1 MSNMHVSQQEY
12 DVIVIGA
19 GHAGCEAALA
29 AARSGSRTL
38 LLTINLD
45 HTAQMSC
52 NPAIGGI
59 AKGQVV
65 REIDALGGEMARN
78 TDAATI
84 QFRMLNR
91 SKGRAVHSPRAQCD
105 KVVYQRRMKFV
116 LERQPGLD
124 VHQARAVRFLVD
136 RKRGRVRAVRT
147 EFGDAWKGRAFVV
160 ATGTFLNARLHYGL
174 RHFPGGRAGDAAA
187 IRLSRSL
194 RADLDLSMG
203 RLKTGTPPRV
213 TAASID
219 FGSLKRQDPDPGSYR
234 FSFRRLPAGM
244 PRLGGGKLPQLPC
257 FIAHSTS
264 ETARLIHENL
274 NRSPLYSGRITGV
287 GTRYCPSFEDKV
299 VRFPHHDTHL
309 IYLEPEGAFTDEYY
323 LNGISTSLPPD
334 VQVRMVRSI
343 PGFEDAV
350 ISRYAYA
357 IEYDF
362 VNPCQLDSSL
372 RVRAWQNLFLA
383 GQINGTSGYEEAA
396 GQGLIAGVNAAR
408 VAVGIESPIVVGRAR
423 GYIGVMIDDLITK
436 DIVEPYRLF
445 TSRAEYRLL
454 LRQDN
459 ADLRLTELGRE
470 AGLVDSARCRQVRK
484 LAEEIEA
491 TRALL
496 QSRRVSGLTLWEHL
510 RRKKRYETLPEG
522 APKVSARAAEQLEI
536 EAWYEGYIRRELEQA
551 KSLDSLERWRIPSD
565 FDYRMPGLKKEAV
578 DKLERIRPE
587 SLAQAAR
594 IDGVTP
600 AEVALLQVRIRQ
612 FRSTPAASHVSAS
625 GREAPRPGS
634 KTEVCG

>member
-1 MSNMHVSQQEY
+1 MSASKQEY
-12 DVIVIGA
+12 DVVVIGA

-29 AARSGSRTL
+29 AARLGARTL

-65 REIDALGGEMARN
+65 REIDALGGEMALN
-78 TDAATI
+78 TDGATI

-116 LERQPGLD
+116 LERQSGLD
-124 VHQARAVRFLVD
+124 VHQAQAVRFRVD
-136 RKRGRVRAVRT
+136 RRRGRVCGVRT
-147 EFGDAWKGRAFVV
+147 EFGDVWKARSFVV

-174 RHFPGGRAGDAAA
+174 RHCAGGRAGDAAA
-187 IRLSRSL
+187 VRLSRSM
-194 RADLDLSMG
+194 RSDLGLDVG

-213 TAASID
+213 LAGSID
-219 FGSLKRQDPDPGSYR
+219 LAALQRQPPDPGAFR
-234 FSFRRLPAGM
+234 FSFRRPRNDL
-244 PRLGGGKLPQLPC
+244 PRLGGPKLPQLPC
-257 FIAHSTS
+257 YIAHSTE
-264 ETARLIHENL
+264 ETARLIRENL
-274 NRSPLYSGRITGV
+274 DRSPLYSGRIKAV

-299 VRFPHHDTHL
+299 VRFPHHRTHL

-343 PGFEDAV
+343 PGLERAQ

-362 VNPCQLDSSL
+362 VHPCQLESTL
-372 RVRAWQNLFLA
+372 RVRAWANLFLA

-396 GQGLIAGVNAAR
+396 GQGLIAGINAAR
-408 VAVGIESPIVVGRAR
+408 LAAGNDDPVVVRR
-423 GYIGVMIDDLITK
+423 DQGYIGVMIDDLVTK

-445 TSRAEYRLL
+445 TSRAEYRLQ

-459 ADLRLTELGRE
+459 ADLRLAELGYR
-470 AGLVDSARCRQVRK
+470 AGLLPATQVRRVRR
-484 LAEEIEA
+484 LRQEIDRA
-491 TRALL
+491 RALL
-496 QSRRVSGLTLWEHL
+496 QSCRVGGRTLWEQL
-510 RRKKRYETLPEG
+510 RKRQSYDTLPG
-522 APKVSARAAEQLEI
+522 PVPRISRRAAEQLEI
-536 EAWYEGYIRRELEQA
+536 EAWYEGYVRREVEQA
-551 KSLDSLERWRIPSD
+551 RSFQFLERWRIPPD
-565 FDYRMPGLKKEAV
+565 FDYRMPGLRKEAA

-600 AEVALLQVRIRQ
+600 AEVALLQVRLRQ
-612 FRSTPAASHVSAS
+612 KHPPTPD
-625 GREAPRPGS
+625 ED
-634 KTEVCG
+634 

>member
-1 MSNMHVSQQEY
+1 MRTSHQEY

-29 AARSGSRTL
+29 AARVGARTL

-65 REIDALGGEMARN
+65 REIDALGGEMAHN

-84 QFRMLNR
+84 QFRMLNL

-116 LERQPGLD
+116 LERQAGLD

-136 RKRGRVRAVRT
+136 RKRQCIRGVRT
-147 EFGDAWKGRAFVV
+147 EFGDVWKAKAVVV

-174 RHFPGGRAGDAAA
+174 QHFSGGRAGDVAA

-194 RADLDLSMG
+194 RTDLGLTMG

-219 FGSLKRQDPDPGSYR
+219 FGALQRQDPDPGPYR
-234 FSFRRLPAGM
+234 FSFRRLPSGM
-244 PRLGGGKLPQLPC
+244 PRLGGAKLPQLPC
-257 FIAHSTS
+257 FIAHSTP

-274 NRSPLYSGRITGV
+274 DRSPLYSGRIEGV

-343 PGFEDAV
+343 PGFEHAV

-372 RVRAWQNLFLA
+372 RMRAWRNLFLA

-408 VAVGIESPIVVGRAR
+408 VSAGIESPIVVGRAQ
-423 GYIGVMIDDLITK
+423 GYIGVMIDDLVTK

-445 TSRAEYRLL
+445 TSRAEHRLL

-459 ADLRLTELGRE
+459 ADLRLTDLGWRI
-470 AGLVDSARCRQVRK
+470 GLVDAARHRRVRR
-484 LAEEIEA
+484 LAKEIETA
-491 TRALL
+491 RGAL
-496 QSRRVSGLTLWEHL
+496 QARRMSGLTLWEHL
-510 RRKKRYETLPEG
+510 RRKKRYEALPEG

-536 EAWYEGYIRRELEQA
+536 DAGYEGYIRREIEQA
-551 KSLDSLERWRIPSD
+551 KSLNALERWRVPAD

-600 AEVALLQVRIRQ
+600 AEVALLQVRLRQ
-612 FRSTPAASHVSAS
+612 YRSGPAAAEN
-625 GREAPRPGS
+625 GEGIDRG
-634 KTEVCG
+634 